1 MDRCTNCGAPTR
13 VDAKFCTTC
22 GFRLAEWDDAD
33 NVPPA
38 QAAPAADPAGP
49 APDVTPAAPAW
60 PAPVTDS
67 SWPVPDGPAAE
78 PTTWEVPPLQP
89 ADTTW
94 PTTPTPDATPGPVVG
109 VWGAGTTWD
118 GWNLAEST
126 GSAELAVAETATF
139 EPAPVEA
146 APAEVAHFAPPLDS
160 VEAAEAATAPVAVG
174 ADPWQY
180 PEAHEALG
188 PAVAPPSADRLR
200 ALLDEARDL
209 VPLLAA
215 TSAAAVD
222 QRALAADLD
231 AALAANRLEIDDLR
245 AALERAR
252 EHPRDIDTIL
262 DLTGRV
268 DSVILLLDAH
278 DRLRSS
284 VASAA
289 ERLRASAR

>member
-94 PTTPTPDATPGPVVG
+94 PTTPMPDAAPGPVVG

-146 APAEVAHFAPPLDS
+146 APAEVAGSERGRAVDRRCLS
-160 VEAAEAATAPVAVG
+160 EYSLGKAAT
-174 ADPWQY
+174 
-180 PEAHEALG
+180 
-188 PAVAPPSADRLR
+188 DRG
-200 ALLDEARDL
+200 
-209 VPLLAA
+209 
-215 TSAAAVD
+215 S
-222 QRALAADLD
+222 
-231 AALAANRLEIDDLR
+231 
-245 AALERAR
+245 
-252 EHPRDIDTIL
+252 
-262 DLTGRV
+262 GRGG
-268 DSVILLLDAH
+268 
-278 DRLRSS
+278 
-284 VASAA
+284 
-289 ERLRASAR
+289 

>member
-33 NVPPA
+33 TVPA
-38 QAAPAADPAGP
+38 ASAAPAADPAWP
-49 APDVTPAAPAW
+49 APTSPAADPAW
-60 PAPVTDS
+60 PT
-67 SWPVPDGPAAE
+67 PADPAVE
-78 PTTWEVPPLQP
+78 PATWEVPPLQP
-89 ADTTW
+89 EAATW
-94 PTTPTPDATPGPVVG
+94 PTPPTPAAAPEPDSGG
-109 VWGAGTTWD
+109 WGAGTSWD
-118 GWNLAEST
+118 GWRSTETVAET
-126 GSAELAVAETATF
+126 EVAVAEAAIYEHAPAT
-139 EPAPVEA
+139 PAPVELA
-146 APAEVAHFAPPLDS
+146 DFAPPLDS
-160 VEAAEAATAPVAVG
+160 VEAVEAATAPVAVG

-188 PAVAPPSADRLR
+188 PVVAPASADRLR